1 MKTSQRVAVLFGVSI
16 GIAAS
21 IALFTHRSG
30 ARNEFE
36 AEGERL
42 RERVVNL
49 FRDRSRTAFRR
60 FIDMTPFCKSESF
73 EGMPLRQIRGILIGA
88 GGGEL
93 IDVSTL
99 SKQVKDANNADYF
112 GGFDVGSSLFGN
124 VNFSMSFRVQQ
135 RHGVVTVSEMTSCG
149 VNSTYL

>member
-1 MKTSQRVAVLFGVSI
+1 MKASQRVAVLFGVLV
-16 GIAAS
+16 GIAVS

-49 FRDRSRTAFRR
+49 FRDRSRTAFRP
-60 FIDMTPFCKSESF
+60 FIDMTPFCKSEPF
-73 EGMPLRQIRGILIGA
+73 KGMPLRQIRGILIGA

-99 SKQVKDANNADYF
+99 SKQVQEANDADYF

-124 VNFSMSFRVQQ
+124 VNFSMSFRLER
-135 RHGVVTVSEMTSCG
+135 RHGVVAVREVTSCG
-149 VNSTYL
+149 VSSAYL